1 MEITIT
7 IHLHPSAP
15 TPSIPQ
21 AQGGVVGF
29 PTSVHPQHHNTA
41 PSLILWRRL
50 SLLLLGLPT
59 TTARVMYNKGYINLT
74 LVFHCSQRRDMWMWC
89 EWRGWPFCLPPPP
102 LSSFFILCPSNSI
115 QWLYL
120 NSLRV
125 HRTMLWILR
134 IKCDDDDEDHDGCCS
149 VLFKCWW

>member
-7 IHLHPSAP
+7 IHLHPSAT

-59 TTARVMYNKGYINLT
+59 TTTTRVMYNKGYINLT

-102 LSSFFILCPSNSI
+102 LHPPLFYPLSI
-115 QWLYL
+115 QF
-120 NSLRV
+120 NPV
-125 HRTMLWILR
+125 TVFKFPPRTSHNVVNIANQVRRRRRGPRRLLF
-134 IKCDDDDEDHDGCCS
+134 CS
-149 VLFKCWW
+149 V